1 MTYQVLSL
9 KWRPQ
14 TFMDVVGQ
22 DHVTQ
27 TLKNA
32 FAKDRIGQG
41 YVFTGPRGVGKT
53 TMARLM
59 AKGLNCQNPVDY
71 EPCNSC
77 SSCSEVTES
86 RSMDVLEIDGASNRG
101 IDEIRNLRE
110 NIKFPPMNSKYKVY
124 IIDEVHMLTTQAFNA
139 LLRTLEEPPPH
150 GKFIMCTTDIHKM
163 PATIISRCQ
172 RFDFNRISS
181 STITDRMK
189 YILDE
194 EKIKY
199 DSESLSAISLKA
211 DGSMRDALSILD
223 QVIAFAGEK
232 IEFDQIS
239 SILGLIPY
247 DLFFDLT
254 TAIKDKNAENL
265 VQVLNNIRSLGSPLE
280 DVVNGLNQHL
290 RNLLIGTVS
299 GAVSSLDVN
308 PELQEKYAN
317 EASEW
322 DRRDLMRFSHVF
334 SKLEPELRRAAQPQI
349 LLELNVLKMLE
360 MDQSVSIEN
369 MLNNPG
375 ENKIK
380 SKPVKYKV
388 PEVQSPKPTSIVS
401 EKNIKKETKDV
412 VVKDEPPVKLESKK
426 EAPLEVSI
434 KEKSLNEN
442 DLVEDS
448 PKEETV
454 QPKKD
459 VNEKSTLD
467 LKNIESN
474 WHQMITKIGTIKT
487 SVAMVLEHTMP
498 IELKN
503 KKLDVAV
510 INQPR
515 FSFNRLEKNQQLIES
530 TFEEIFKQTVR
541 IIFIYKEE
549 SQDEIKHETTETPSI
564 PTKGNPVVNRVIEVF
579 DGEILR

>member
-14 TFMDVVGQ
+14 TFSDVVGQ

-32 FAKDRIGQG
+32 FAKERVGQG

-59 AKGLNCQNPVDY
+59 AKGLNCQNPVEF

-101 IDEIRNLRE
+101 IDEIRNIRE

-181 STITDRMK
+181 TTITDRMK

-223 QVIAFAGEK
+223 QVISFAGEK
-232 IEFDQIS
+232 IAFDQIS

-254 TAIKDKNAENL
+254 TAIKEKNAENL
-265 VQVLNNIRSLGSPLE
+265 VQVLNNIRSLGTPLE

-290 RNLLIGTVS
+290 RNLLIGTVP
-299 GAVSSLDVN
+299 GAASSLEVN

-322 DRRDLMRFSHVF
+322 DRRDLIRFSQVF

-349 LLELNVLKMLE
+349 LLELNLLKMLE

-369 MLNNPG
+369 MLNNLG
-375 ENKIK
+375 QNKIV
-380 SKPVKYKV
+380 SKPSVQYKV
-388 PEVQSPKPTSIVS
+388 PEVHISEPPSIVS
-401 EKNIKKETKDV
+401 EKIIKETKAE
-412 VVKDEPPVKLESKK
+412 VVKEEAPVKVEPKK
-426 EAPLEVSI
+426 AAPKEESI
-434 KEKSLNEN
+434 KEELLNKD
-442 DLVEDS
+442 DLIKDS
-448 PKEETV
+448 PKEKTV
-454 QPKKD
+454 ESKKQ
-459 VNEKSTLD
+459 VNEKSALD

-498 IELKN
+498 IELNN

-515 FSFNRLEKNQQLIES
+515 FSFNRLERNQQLIES
-530 TFEEIFKQTVR
+530 TFEEIFEQTVR
-541 IIFIYKEE
+541 ITFIFKEE
-549 SQDEIKHETTETPSI
+549 NQDKIKHVSSETPSI
-564 PTKGNPVVNRVIEVF
+564 PTKGNLVVNRVIEVF

>member
-14 TFMDVVGQ
+14 TFNDVVGQ

-32 FAKDRIGQG
+32 FAKERVGQG
-41 YVFTGPRGVGKT
+41 YIFTGPRGVGKT

-59 AKGLNCQNPVDY
+59 AKGLNCQCPVDH

-77 SSCSEVTES
+77 SACREITES

-110 NIKFPPMNSKYKVY
+110 NIKFSPMNAKFKVY

-172 RFDFNRISS
+172 RYDFNRIN
-181 STITDRMK
+181 STIIAERMK
-189 YILDE
+189 YILEE
-194 EKIKY
+194 EKITF

-232 IEFDQIS
+232 IEFENIS
-239 SILGLIPY
+239 KVLGLIPY
-247 DLFFDLT
+247 DLYFDLT
-254 TAIKDKNAENL
+254 TSIKEKHAENL
-265 VQVLNNIRSLGSPLE
+265 VQVINNIRSLGTPLE

-290 RNLLIGTVS
+290 RNLLIGTVA
-299 GAVSSLDVN
+299 GAESSLEVN
-308 PELQEKYAN
+308 PELQERYAA
-317 EASEW
+317 EAKNWE
-322 DRRDLMRFSHVF
+322 RRDLMRFSHVF

-349 LLELNVLKMLE
+349 LLEMNLLKMLE
-360 MDQSVSIEN
+360 MDQSVTIEEI
-369 MLNNPG
+369 LNSSPKESNV
-375 ENKIK
+375 
-380 SKPVKYKV
+380 SKPVQYEI
-388 PEVQSPKPTSIVS
+388 PEVQEKKTPAVFS
-401 EKNIKKETKDV
+401 EKKTAEKKVEKKSVPIKKEPV
-412 VVKDEPPVKLESKK
+412 EPGKQSQENVDLET
-426 EAPLEVSI
+426 I
-434 KEKSLNEN
+434 K
-442 DLVEDS
+442 
-448 PKEETV
+448 
-454 QPKKD
+454 
-459 VNEKSTLD
+459 
-467 LKNIESN
+467 SN
-474 WHQMITKIGTIKT
+474 WHQIITKIGSIKT
-487 SVAMVLEHTMP
+487 SVAMVLEHTLPM
-498 IELKN
+498 ELNN

-510 INQPR
+510 VDQPR
-515 FSFNRLEKNQQLIES
+515 FSLDRLERNRQLIEN
-530 TFEEIFKQTVR
+530 TFADIFNTSVRITFLFNEEI
-541 IIFIYKEE
+541 EE
-549 SQDEIKHETTETPSI
+549 DIKHEIPDAPGI
-564 PTKGNPVVNRVIEVF
+564 PTKGDPVVNRVIEVF

>member
-1 MTYQVLSL
+1 
-9 KWRPQ
+9 
-14 TFMDVVGQ
+14 MDVVGQ